1 MQSGDQND
9 SDEVQ
14 AGRVRKTGKTSHCGV
29 FSERKKEPE
38 KAKRQG
44 GKFFCIICD
53 SGFTRA
59 EGVNYHFAGCARKY
73 GNPNAN
79 HWYDHPSCASRRPR
93 ERRDEAAGP
102 SHRAEEPPTKRLKM
116 VLRSTSSSGA
126 VGTTQTRPAAQGDA
140 LPNRAR
146 ASRPKTSKSE
156 PQAKSSTR
164 GTKPLP
170 KSTQTA
176 PRLLRTKPAQR
187 QPGPR
192 PNESRKEKTKSKETS
207 STARQA
213 SADKFHLDESRPPL
227 FKLPAIFHDMVV
239 NAWTKTPLEDTLE
252 TLSKKQIH
260 IATMCS
266 GTESPLL
273 ALDIIK
279 EGKHVPCLLGLAF
292 PNALS

>member
-1 MQSGDQND
+1 M
-9 SDEVQ
+9 
-14 AGRVRKTGKTSHCGV
+14 
-29 FSERKKEPE
+29 
-38 KAKRQG
+38 KAKRTG
-44 GKFFCIICD
+44 GDFFCIICG

-59 EGVNYHFAGCARKY
+59 EGVNYHFAGCARRY

-79 HWYDHPSCASRRPR
+79 HWYDHPSCASRRPQ

-116 VLRSTSSSGA
+116 VLRSTSSRGA
-126 VGTTQTRPAAQGDA
+126 VGTTQARPAAQGDA
-140 LPNRAR
+140 LPNRPRTSR
-146 ASRPKTSKSE
+146 AKTSRSE
-156 PQAKSSTR
+156 PRAKSSTR

-176 PRLLRTKPAQR
+176 PKLVRTKRAQG
-187 QPGPR
+187 QPGTG
-192 PNESRKEKTKSKETS
+192 PNESEKEKAKSKETS
-207 STARQA
+207 STARPA

-279 EGKHVPCLLGLAF
+279 EGKHAPRLLGMTF
-292 PNALS
+292 SNGLS